1 MIIKENEIP
10 KHKKKTKSNVS
21 KSKFKSK
28 HKHQYKECLLQ
39 YDYYFPY
46 TNKVI
51 KHTSLCS
58 YCVICGKIGDRFP
71 EDKSIVK
78 DYVREIDSLIK
89 NYRHYSHISDE
100 ELYEKYHDKM
110 PVFFVEDIFKEK
122 YITIDGNNRE

>member
-1 MIIKENEIP
+1 MIKENEIP

-21 KSKFKSK
+21 KSKSKSK

-58 YCVICGKIGDRFP
+58 YCAICGKIGDRFP
-71 EDKSIVK
+71 EDKSIAK
-78 DYVREIDSLIK
+78 DYVREIDSPIK

-110 PVFFVEDIFKEK
+110 PVFFVEDYWKGGYVNLK
-122 YITIDGNNRE
+122 QDSK

>member
-1 MIIKENEIP
+1 MIKENEIP

-110 PVFFVEDIFKEK
+110 PVFFFVEDILRDRYVNLKEEQK
-122 YITIDGNNRE
+122 

>member
-1 MIIKENEIP
+1 MIKENEIP

-58 YCVICGKIGDRFP
+58 YCVICGKIGDRFS

-78 DYVREIDSLIK
+78 DYVREIDSPIK
-89 NYRHYSHISDE
+89 NHRCYSHISDE

-110 PVFFVEDIFKEK
+110 PIFFVEDIFKE
-122 YITIDGNNRE
+122 N

>member
-1 MIIKENEIP
+1 MFQKREYINNQ
-10 KHKKKTKSNVS
+10 SNFITNN
-21 KSKFKSK
+21 KQKGKI
-28 HKHQYKECLLQ
+28 

-78 DYVREIDSLIK
+78 DYVREIDSPIDK
-89 NYRHYSHISDE
+89 CYSRISDE
-100 ELYEKYHDKM
+100 ELYEKYHDKL
-110 PVFFVEDIFKEK
+110 PVFYLEDVFKDK
-122 YITIDGNNRE
+122 YVTIDGNNRE

>member
-1 MIIKENEIP
+1 MKYQN
-10 KHKKKTKSNVS
+10 TKRKRKVMYQKANLNQ
-21 KSKFKSK
+21 K

-89 NYRHYSHISDE
+89 NYKHYSHISDE
-100 ELYEKYHDKM
+100 ELYEKYHNKM
-110 PVFFVEDIFKEK
+110 PIFFVEDIFKEK
-122 YITIDGNNRE
+122 YVTIDGNNRE

>member
-1 MIIKENEIP
+1 MIKENEIP

-21 KSKFKSK
+21 KSKSKSK

-58 YCVICGKIGDRFP
+58 YCVICGKIGDKFP
-71 EDKSIVK
+71 EDRSIVK
-78 DYVREIDSLIK
+78 DYVQREIC
-89 NYRHYSHISDE
+89 NY
-100 ELYEKYHDKM
+100 
-110 PVFFVEDIFKEK
+110 
-122 YITIDGNNRE
+122 

>member
-1 MIIKENEIP
+1 MYQKANLNQNINISIKNVYFNMITIFHI
-10 KHKKKTKSNVS
+10 
-21 KSKFKSK
+21 
-28 HKHQYKECLLQ
+28 
-39 YDYYFPY
+39 PY

-78 DYVREIDSLIK
+78 NYVRKIDSPIK
-89 NYRHYSHISDE
+89 NYRCYSHISDE
-100 ELYEKYHDKM
+100 ELYEKYHNKM

-122 YITIDGNNRE
+122 YVTIDGNNRE

>member
-1 MIIKENEIP
+1 MIKENEIP
-10 KHKKKTKSNVS
+10 KYKKKMKSNVS

-28 HKHQYKECLLQ
+28 HKHQYEECLLQ

-46 TNKVI
+46 ANKVI

-58 YCVICGKIGDRFP
+58 YCIICGKIGDRFP

-78 DYVREIDSLIK
+78 DYNREIDSLIK

-110 PVFFVEDIFKEK
+110 PVFFVEDILRDRYVNLKEEQK
-122 YITIDGNNRE
+122 